1 MRGFVTSTIMVL
13 IFMLTVGLCALHAKC
28 GSPSTPHSEL
38 PYGIDNIVN
47 NTNNSNNKV
56 EIITMMMMMK
66 NMVDIDNRAPCY
78 LSLPTLHRDSSIY
91 NKLMLYHLLCWMV
104 CSQYVGNPKWT
115 PEATQV
121 CYAHCMIRCNNYK

>member
-13 IFMLTVGLCALHAKC
+13 IFMLTLRLCVLHAKC

-38 PYGIDNIVN
+38 PYDIDNIVN

-56 EIITMMMMMK
+56 EIITMTMMMMM
-66 NMVDIDNRAPCY
+66 NMMDIDNRAPCY

-91 NKLMLYHLLCWMV
+91 NISFTLLDGLLAICRK
-104 CSQYVGNPKWT
+104 S
-115 PEATQV
+115 
-121 CYAHCMIRCNNYK
+121 